1 MSNTQNSSFS
11 LLNQK
16 EIDSLIGFLSEQKN
30 SLDSDVLSQKSID
43 KLIKLISSDSDRI
56 ITDVFDPFAHVD
68 NSVLATLGF
77 REDVSQLCELKFSVN
92 ETTDYIIL
100 TAYKTVTIKEL
111 VITQNLINENDN
123 TDWGCS
129 ISPVFLSRTISLELE
144 RSESGSCAIS
154 SCGRS

>member
-100 TAYKTVTIKEL
+100 TAYNTVTNKEL
-111 VITQNLINENDN
+111 VITPNLINANDT
-123 TDWGCS
+123 TDWAVHFACIFQSYSKS
-129 ISPVFLSRTISLELE
+129 IFI
-144 RSESGSCAIS
+144 
-154 SCGRS
+154 

>member
-77 REDVSQLCELKFSVN
+77 R
-92 ETTDYIIL
+92 
-100 TAYKTVTIKEL
+100 
-111 VITQNLINENDN
+111 
-123 TDWGCS
+123 
-129 ISPVFLSRTISLELE
+129 
-144 RSESGSCAIS
+144 
-154 SCGRS
+154 

>member
-100 TAYKTVTIKEL
+100 TAYNTVTNKEL
-111 VITQNLINENDN
+111 VITPNLINANDT

-129 ISPVFLSRTISLELE
+129 ISACIFQSYSKSIF
-144 RSESGSCAIS
+144 I
-154 SCGRS
+154 

>member
-1 MSNTQNSSFS
+1 MSDTQNSSFS

-30 SLDSDVLSQKSID
+30 SLNSDVLSQTSID

-77 REDVSQLCELKFSVN
+77 REDVSQLCEL
-92 ETTDYIIL
+92 
-100 TAYKTVTIKEL
+100 
-111 VITQNLINENDN
+111 
-123 TDWGCS
+123 
-129 ISPVFLSRTISLELE
+129 
-144 RSESGSCAIS
+144 
-154 SCGRS
+154 